1 MKTKLLPGQG
11 IVAYNQHGPSKQK
24 DPLPNPVL
32 EMPPCPRYVTGHA
45 RGYYFRNAKRLCNS
59 GIIGANNWQLFVNLC
74 SAWGDVQKWTELVL
88 QMEEENPALMGIVAI
103 ENGAVKISTMQREKQ
118 RAEAH
123 FDKLY
128 ANFFKLSS
136 KVFGTPK
143 SDTADDGWGD
153 D

>member
-11 IVAYNQHGPSKQK
+11 IIAHNQYGPSSQK
-24 DPLPNPVL
+24 YPLPNPIL
-32 EMPPCPRYVTGHA
+32 ETPPCPRYIIGHA
-45 RGYYFRNAKRLCNS
+45 RGYYFRNAKRLCES
-59 GIIGANNWQLFVNLC
+59 GILGANNWQLFVNLC
-74 SAWGDVQKWTELVL
+74 SAWGDVEKWTELVL
-88 QMEEENPALMGIVAI
+88 RMEEENPQLMGVVAI
-103 ENGAVKISTMQREKQ
+103 ENGVVRISEMQRQKQ

-128 ANFFKLSS
+128 ANFFKLSA

-143 SDTADDGWGD
+143 ADDDDGWGD